1 MRPLSGKGRYWR
13 ALVLL
18 SMMAT
23 TLNFVSP
30 NAAAD
35 DRLSATDHPAIW
47 QQAIVK
53 LSVPVKRWEDGRRR
67 HFIEDC
73 TGSLIKGKEGILILT
88 AWHCVEG
95 FNDLTQVIIATASN
109 GEIFE
114 AQVSAIGASMSA
126 DWALL
131 SLNRSAQTMQNTSYL
146 ELAKIRPIEGQLILM
161 AGFSRDQQLGDN
173 GSTLT
178 FDPDCQVRH
187 TPSGANAIYTNCTA
201 FKGASGGPVLTL
213 ESDTYKVLGV
223 ISAGDEAGLSLF
235 TPVTAIARS
244 LW

>member
-1 MRPLSGKGRYWR
+1 
-13 ALVLL
+13 
-18 SMMAT
+18 
-23 TLNFVSP
+23 
-30 NAAAD
+30 
-35 DRLSATDHPAIW
+35 
-47 QQAIVK
+47 
-53 LSVPVKRWEDGRRR
+53 
-67 HFIEDC
+67 
-73 TGSLIKGKEGILILT
+73 
-88 AWHCVEG
+88 
-95 FNDLTQVIIATASN
+95 
-109 GEIFE
+109 
-114 AQVSAIGASMSA
+114 MSA

-235 TPVTAIARS
+235 TPVTISAIAFS
-244 LW
+244 GVPLIAPHSPVQAIANLYTLKGISPSTLLV